1 MDIKSNFEIHFN
13 KVLDSK
19 EFYTF
24 YKGIDKISKNQII
37 VNKIDFNKESN
48 KEFKNLI
55 NKEINNIRIMNLSNN
70 SHHYINHF
78 IENDNLFIVYENYD
92 NNLETLVN
100 KSKFSID
107 KIKDLISQLNNTF
120 KLLFDNN
127 IFHLDIKPSN
137 ILIKQEKN
145 NFVYLLSN
153 YGFYNIQQKYLLN
166 NKNNKNYVYIP
177 PEIRNNSSNDIKKAD
192 LWSIGILLYY
202 LYFQQSPFKNEEEYF
217 YHIIV

>member
-24 YKGIDKISKNQII
+24 YKGIDKISKNQIV

-48 KEFKNLI
+48 KELKNLI

-107 KIKDLISQLNNTF
+107 KIKDLISQLNSIF
-120 KLLFDNN
+120 KLLFD
-127 IFHLDIKPSN
+127 I
-137 ILIKQEKN
+137 
-145 NFVYLLSN
+145 
-153 YGFYNIQQKYLLN
+153 
-166 NKNNKNYVYIP
+166 
-177 PEIRNNSSNDIKKAD
+177 
-192 LWSIGILLYY
+192 
-202 LYFQQSPFKNEEEYF
+202 
-217 YHIIV
+217 